1 MKSQTRSAWGSVVVV
16 FVFGLLVGWFAI
28 GWWAWPIKWIN
39 ADPVDL
45 RQPAR
50 EEYLMAVASDYA
62 MSRDAEVA
70 LNRLGSWPSAE
81 EAYREISDLA
91 EYAQAQGRAETAQ
104 RLRQLAAVLPV
115 AVGLQPAQEPPSMS
129 YAKTLRTIV
138 VAAAAIGLVALALLL
153 FRRRGQTEPRSTSRA
168 DTIDRGDSA
177 TAGPEAMDDDALLD
191 VLERPVERYVK
202 PAEPERAESP
212 IPRFLRR
219 SESKREETW
228 AFDAVYAGEGM
239 EFDQTFTLERD
250 GAYFGECGI
259 GATTHL
265 PQNPEQVSALE
276 VWLFDKSDIRTIAKV
291 LVSEQLYEDDTLVQE
306 LAARGDPV
314 LAIPGTTIA
323 LEGNSIQA
331 NVRIERVEY
340 LAGATARSAFAR
352 VVLRI
357 QATKR

>member
-1 MKSQTRSAWGSVVVV
+1 MKSQARSAWGSVVVA
-16 FVFGLLVGWFAI
+16 FAFGLLVGWFAI
-28 GWWAWPIKWIN
+28 GWWAWPIKWTN
-39 ADPVDL
+39 AEPVDL

-62 MSRDAEVA
+62 MSRDAEAA
-70 LNRLGSWPSAE
+70 LRRLASWPSAE
-81 EAYREISDLA
+81 EAYREINDLA
-91 EYAQAQGRAETAQ
+91 EYSQTQGQMEAAQ

-115 AVGLQPAQEPPSMS
+115 AVGQQPAQVPPSMG
-129 YAKTLRTIV
+129 YAKTLRSIV
-138 VAAAAIGLVALALLL
+138 VAAAAIGLAALGLLL
-153 FRRRGQTEPRSTSRA
+153 FRRRGQAEPRSVSRPTAIDRA
-168 DTIDRGDSA
+168 DSA
-177 TAGPEAMDDDALLD
+177 EADLETVDDDYLVD
-191 VLERPVERYVK
+191 VEADQIESLVK
-202 PAEPERAESP
+202 PSAPERAESP

-219 SESKREETW
+219 SESKREEAW

-265 PQNPEQVSALE
+265 PQKPEQVSALE

-291 LVSEQLYEDDTLVQE
+291 LVSEQLYQDDALMKE
-306 LAARGDPV
+306 LTVRGDPV

-340 LAGATARSAFAR
+340 LAGAAARAAFSR

-357 QATKR
+357 QATKK